1 MRGKQFHTGI
11 EINVWAIAC
20 FAHSRQ
26 CQDNS
31 LRLFTKQLQRISEDA
46 GMPIRSGPVF
56 CKYAQGKQEIIQVQF
71 KTPILGSDQVEPMF
85 KYLIQ
90 TFPNLQLIVVVLP
103 GKTPVYAEVKRVGDT
118 CLGKSSSNL
127 FYVTR
132 SKVLP
137 LNVSRSKMLIK
148 LLHRL
153 YRIYV

>member
-1 MRGKQFHTGI
+1 MFGPLHVSLI
-11 EINVWAIAC
+11 
-20 FAHSRQ
+20 
-26 CQDNS
+26 QDNVKIIHFDS
-31 LRLFTKQLQRISEDA
+31 LRNNFKEYQKMLGCQFDLDQFSANMHKVNKKSFK
-46 GMPIRSGPVF
+46 SS
-56 CKYAQGKQEIIQVQF
+56 F

-127 FYVTR
+127 FYVTQ
-132 SKVLP
+132 SQVLP

>member
-1 MRGKQFHTGI
+1 MHKV
-11 EINVWAIAC
+11 N
-20 FAHSRQ
+20 
-26 CQDNS
+26 
-31 LRLFTKQLQRISEDA
+31 K
-46 GMPIRSGPVF
+46 
-56 CKYAQGKQEIIQVQF
+56 KIIQDLNFKSSF
-71 KTPILGSDQVEPMF
+71 KTSILGSDQVEPMF

-127 FYVTR
+127 FYVTQ
-132 SKVLP
+132 SQVLP

-148 LLHRL
+148 LLRRL